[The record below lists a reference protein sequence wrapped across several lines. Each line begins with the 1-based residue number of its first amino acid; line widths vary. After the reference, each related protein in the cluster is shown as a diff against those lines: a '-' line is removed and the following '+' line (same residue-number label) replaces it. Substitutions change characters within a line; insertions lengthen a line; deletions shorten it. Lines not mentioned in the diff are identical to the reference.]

1 MGVILSWLSLFLAH
15 YPSIPELS
23 RHMWS
28 SFRALWT
35 FADSCYANI
44 VKHGTVSSAV
54 TCVCLSVRRHGI
66 VSSVCVWDVTAL
78 CRLSLSVRRHGI
90 VLSVCVCGR
99 SYTDM
104 SHSTWSCHV
113 PRVRKRRT
121 RSATDTR
128 TFYHVSSSV
137 CLSVCLSSFS
147 PFPYVCC
154 MLCLCWF
161 ITISVLRCNFSI
173 SVRRHF
179 PYSIA
184 RSYFFSCRHQR
195 LSTCHVFL

>member
-66 VSSVCVWDVTAL
+66 VSSVCV
-78 CRLSLSVRRHGI
+78 
-90 VLSVCVCGR
+90 CGR

-104 SHSTWSCHV
+104 SHSIWSCHV

-137 CLSVCLSSFS
+137 CLSVCLSVSVSVCLSVCLPFL
-147 PFPYVCC
+147 PFPMSVACRVCAD
-154 MLCLCWF
+154 LC
-161 ITISVLRCNFSI
+161 
-173 SVRRHF
+173 
-179 PYSIA
+179 Y
-184 RSYFFSCRHQR
+184 YFCAA
-195 LSTCHVFL
+195 L